1 MDSKHRGK
9 TYHGKPCL
17 HGHGTLRYAS
27 TSHCVVCRAEWQ
39 RRDLKDPAKRAR
51 RTKRTAEWRA
61 RNPGRAQEL
70 DRAYYWR
77 DPEKYRGKTLRWMRE
92 NPEKVNALI
101 AKRTA
106 DKLRRTP
113 KWADMRAIEAVYEA
127 AARMRSETGIGYD
140 VDHVIPLRGRLV
152 SGLHVA
158 ENLQILERSAN
169 ARKGNRFVI
178 D

>member
-1 MDSKHRGK
+1 
-9 TYHGKPCL
+9 
-17 HGHGTLRYAS
+17 
-27 TSHCVVCRAEWQ
+27 
-39 RRDLKDPAKRAR
+39 
-51 RTKRTAEWRA
+51 
-61 RNPGRAQEL
+61 L

-158 ENLQILERSAN
+158 ENLQILERRAN

>member
-1 MDSKHRGK
+1 M
-9 TYHGKPCL
+9 

-70 DRAYYWR
+70 DREYYWR
-77 DPEKYRGKTLRWMRE
+77 DPEKFRAKTLRWQRE
-92 NPEKVNALI
+92 NPEKSNALVARRAADRI
-101 AKRTA
+101 KRTPA
-106 DKLRRTP
+106 
-113 KWADMRAIEAVYEA
+113 WADLKAIAAVYDA
-127 AARMRSETGIGYD
+127 AARMRTETGVAYE
-140 VDHVIPLRGRLV
+140 VDHVIPLCGRLV

-158 ENLQILERSAN
+158 ENLQILERRAN
-169 ARKGNRFVI
+169 AMKGNRFVV